1 MSQSIRKN
9 WQLSAPDVGPVKD
22 CSDCNQGRTCD
33 CEPASGVLLGITVLV
48 VVVMGL
54 ATYGVV
60 QLVGR
65 VLS

>member
-1 MSQSIRKN
+1 MLN
-9 WQLSAPDVGPVKD
+9 D
-22 CSDCNQGRTCD
+22 CSDCNQGRTCN
-33 CEPASGVLLGITVLV
+33 CEPASGVLLGITVFV
-48 VVVMGL
+48 VVVLGL